1 MSRTLPRCGRRTAWI
16 ATALLAACNAQA
28 PSKPAAVPAPAPVV
42 STMTVQ
48 PAPLE
53 VSDVFPA
60 RVSPVRVAEIRAQVS
75 GIVTERRFEQ
85 GADVRAGQALFTL
98 QSAPFRAEAAIAA
111 ATLQRAE
118 VALRHAQAQVAR
130 LSPLAAERAISQQ
143 AFEEVKTQ
151 RDQAAAEVAQAKA
164 TLERRELDVA
174 FATVR
179 APISGRVDQ
188 ALQTEGALV
197 AATDTTPLARI
208 VQLDQVYVDVR
219 QPAAL
224 ATPFPQAAQAAQTE
238 QAAQPPQ
245 PRACAPRRAASTR
258 VTLLRADGTEV
269 QATGRVL
276 FSGVTV
282 DAGSGDVLVRALV
295 DNPRRDL
302 LPGMFLRVR
311 MPVASYQQAMTVPQ
325 EAVLRNGSDTRVWR
339 MDAQGQVKAVPVQ
352 LGELVAGRYRVVS
365 GLSAGDRLVTSGL
378 DKLSDGMRVVVSTA
392 APSPALPSASLHP

>member
-1 MSRTLPRCGRRTAWI
+1 MSRTLPRCGHRPPWI
-16 ATALLAACNAQA
+16 AAALLAACSAQA
-28 PSKPAAVPAPAPVV
+28 PTEPGAPAPAQAPAPVV
-42 STMTVQ
+42 STLTVQ

-98 QSAPFRAEAAIAA
+98 QSAPFKAEAAIAA

-143 AFEEVKTQ
+143 AFEEIKTQ

-164 TLERRELDVA
+164 TLERRELDLA
-174 FATVR
+174 FTTVR

-197 AATDTTPLARI
+197 SSTDTTPLARI

-224 ATPFPQAAQAAQTE
+224 LTPLQ
-238 QAAQPPQ
+238 QPPQ
-245 PRACAPRRAASTR
+245 SRGSAPAPARAASKPI
-258 VTLLRADGTEV
+258 TLLRADGSEM
-269 QATGRVL
+269 QAAGRAL
-276 FSGVTV
+276 FSGVSV
-282 DAGSGDVLVRALV
+282 DAGSGEVLVRILV
-295 DNPRRDL
+295 DNPDRAL
-302 LPGMFLRVR
+302 LPGMFVRVR
-311 MPVASYQQAMTVPQ
+311 MPMASYTQAMTVPQ
-325 EAVLRNGSDTRVWR
+325 DAVLRSGADTRVWR
-339 MDAQGQVKAVPVQ
+339 VDAQGQVKAVPVQ
-352 LGELVAGRYRVVS
+352 LAELVAGRYRVVS

-378 DKLSDGMRVVVSTA
+378 DKLTDGMRVT
-392 APSPALPSASLHP
+392 PSAHP

>member
-1 MSRTLPRCGRRTAWI
+1 MSRTLPQCGHRPAWI
-16 ATALLAACNAQA
+16 AAALLAACSAQA
-28 PSKPAAVPAPAPVV
+28 PTEPAAPAPAPVV

-98 QSAPFRAEAAIAA
+98 QSAPFKAEAAIAA

-143 AFEEVKTQ
+143 AFDEVKTQ

-164 TLERRELDVA
+164 TLERRELDLA
-174 FATVR
+174 FTTVR

-197 AATDTTPLARI
+197 AATDTMPLARI
-208 VQLDQVYVDVR
+208 VQLDQVYLDVR

-224 ATPFPQAAQAAQTE
+224 LSSQQ
-238 QAAQPPQ
+238 QPPQ
-245 PRACAPRRAASTR
+245 SRASAPAPARAVSKPL
-258 VTLLRADGTEV
+258 TLLRADGSEV

-282 DAGSGDVLVRALV
+282 DVGSGEVLVRILV
-295 DNPRRDL
+295 DNPDRAL
-302 LPGMFLRVR
+302 LPGMFVRVR
-311 MPVASYQQAMTVPQ
+311 MPMASYAQALTVPQ
-325 EAVLRNGSDTRVWR
+325 DAVLRSGADTRVWR
-339 MDAQGQVKAVPVQ
+339 VGAQGQVKAIPVQ

-365 GLSAGDRLVTSGL
+365 GLSSGDRLVTTGL
-378 DKLSDGMRVVVSTA
+378 DKLADGMRVT
-392 APSPALPSASLHP
+392 PSAHP

>member
-1 MSRTLPRCGRRTAWI
+1 MSRTLPRCGHRPAWI
-16 ATALLAACNAQA
+16 AAALLAACSAQA
-28 PSKPAAVPAPAPVV
+28 PTEPAAHASAPVV

-85 GADVRAGQALFTL
+85 GADVQAGQALFTL
-98 QSAPFRAEAAIAA
+98 QSAPFKAEAAIAA

-174 FATVR
+174 FTTVR

-224 ATPFPQAAQAAQTE
+224 ATPFPQAAQAPK
-238 QAAQPPQ
+238 PPQ
-245 PRACAPRRAASTR
+245 SRASAPRRAASTP
-258 VTLLRADGTEV
+258 VTLLRADGSEV

-282 DAGSGDVLVRALV
+282 DAGSGDVLVRVLV
-295 DNPRRDL
+295 DNPHRDL
-302 LPGMFLRVR
+302 LPGMFVRVR
-311 MPVASYQQAMTVPQ
+311 MPVASYAQAMTVPQ
-325 EAVLRNGSDTRVWR
+325 DAVLRNGSDTRVWR

-378 DKLSDGMRVVVSTA
+378 DKLTDGMRVEISAA
-392 APSPALPSASLHP
+392 APSPAPVHP

>member
-1 MSRTLPRCGRRTAWI
+1 MSRTLPRCGHRPAWI
-16 ATALLAACNAQA
+16 AAALLAACSAQA
-28 PSKPAAVPAPAPVV
+28 PTEPAAPASAPVV

-85 GADVRAGQALFTL
+85 GADVQAGQALFTL
-98 QSAPFRAEAAIAA
+98 QSAPFKAEAAIAA

-143 AFEEVKTQ
+143 AFEEVKTL

-164 TLERRELDVA
+164 TLERREMDVA
-174 FATVR
+174 FTTVR

-219 QPAAL
+219 QPAVL
-224 ATPFPQAAQAAQTE
+224 ATPFPQAAQAAQ
-238 QAAQPPQ
+238 AAQAPKPPQ
-245 PRACAPRRAASTR
+245 SRASAPRRAASTP
-258 VTLLRADGTEV
+258 VTLLRADGSEV

-282 DAGSGDVLVRALV
+282 DAGSGDVLVRVLV
-295 DNPRRDL
+295 DNPHRDL
-302 LPGMFLRVR
+302 LPGMFVRVR
-311 MPVASYQQAMTVPQ
+311 MPVASYAQAMTVPQ
-325 EAVLRNGSDTRVWR
+325 DAVLRNGSDTRVWR

-378 DKLSDGMRVVVSTA
+378 DKLTDGMRVEISAA
-392 APSPALPSASLHP
+392 APSPAPVHP